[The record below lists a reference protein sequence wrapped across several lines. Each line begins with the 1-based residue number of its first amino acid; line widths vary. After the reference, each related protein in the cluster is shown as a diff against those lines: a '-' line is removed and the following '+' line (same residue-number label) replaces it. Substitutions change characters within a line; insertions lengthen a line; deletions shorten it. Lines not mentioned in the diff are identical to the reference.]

1 MMSLLA
7 VVIVTEQSQRKDLA
21 AAPRYVSNRQHLVAW
36 REAVE
41 LYYYTVL
48 LFLKVETRW
57 SPDSQK
63 VVGLIPV

>member
-21 AAPRYVSNRQHLVAW
+21 AALRYVPSRQHLFVC

-41 LYYYTVL
+41 LYYYIII
-48 LFLKVETRW
+48 FDAELKLGGHLTEGCGVN
-57 SPDSQK
+57 PC
-63 VVGLIPV
+63 LM

>member
-21 AAPRYVSNRQHLVAW
+21 AALRYVSNRQHLFVW

-41 LYYYTVL
+41 IYYYITV
-48 LFLKVETRW
+48 FDAELKLGGHLTVRRLW
-57 SPDSQK
+57 D
-63 VVGLIPV
+63 